1 MQRPNEQQQRLPSWA
16 INYPVPP
23 STNQYR
29 LLLAQYHKVP
39 TSTTTYC
46 PSTTKYQP
54 VPPCTDQVSSYIN
67 HYHPKL
73 TQYHQ
78 VPARTGPES
87 PRTNQY
93 CPILTQYHH
102 EYPVPPCRDNQN
114 IWHFMENEL
123 FTYSVFQTHL
133 SDFPLSTWDEH
144 SCTLV

>member
-93 CPILTQYHH
+93 CPIRPSTIMTYQY
-102 EYPVPPCRDNQN
+102 PPIVTIKTSD
-114 IWHFMENEL
+114 ILWKMSFLHIL
-123 FTYSVFQTHL
+123 FSNSTVRL
-133 SDFPLSTWDEH
+133 SFVDLR
-144 SCTLV
+144 